1 MLKKSLI
8 LLTVLSFA
16 VVANGALP
24 VGVEMMSS
32 GDMEN
37 GGDATTP
44 PLYWSDTGTGTVGV
58 SSDTPSGSGQSLE
71 VTGDETPGYD
81 YGKYSHDYTDQSG
94 YALGTQIAYS
104 YDLKGDVYTSM
115 YQTTGTVYPGP
126 TGYTTISGDGLFQ
139 WERLADWTHY
149 EGVLEVT
156 DGGCDGFSFYVYDN
170 SGGPGNTLNSAMAD
184 NVSFKVIPEP
194 ATMTLIGLGGLALI
208 RRRK

>member
-94 YALGTQIAYS
+94 YAVGTQIAVS
-104 YDLKGDVYTSM
+104 YWYKGDVYTSTSNATGATELFEGTYEWTKETLAVTIGAGVNVLDINFYDFD
-115 YQTTGTVYPGP
+115 YQ
-126 TGYTTISGDGLFQ
+126 DGLPLLIDNVVMKRQSKTF
-139 WERLADWTHY
+139 WTY
-149 EGVLEVT
+149 TNPAGVLP
-156 DGGCDGFSFYVYDN
+156 S
-170 SGGPGNTLNSAMAD
+170 
-184 NVSFKVIPEP
+184 
-194 ATMTLIGLGGLALI
+194 
-208 RRRK
+208 